1 VVAVADGVLAVELVA
16 EVEVVDEEV
25 VGGPM
30 LYPFIWM
37 PHAWVA
43 VA

>member
-30 LYPFIWM
+30 LYPFI
-37 PHAWVA
+37 
-43 VA
+43 